1 MAAIKMQARVLG
13 VTRFN
18 DTIEGKL
25 YNQTKLKVEMAMSER
40 SGNSM
45 GCDAIDMVYGLSEN
59 FEVLQ
64 KSGAKFPCLC
74 ELEVNPTTKGFEVEY
89 CKPLVSSAQAKAA

>member
-1 MAAIKMQARVLG
+1 MKMQVRVLG

-18 DTIEGKL
+18 DLIEGKK
-25 YNQTKLKVEMAMSER
+25 YDQTKLKVEMAMSER

-45 GCDAIDMVYGLSEN
+45 GSDAIDMVYGTSAN

-64 KSGAKFPCLC
+64 KSGAKFPCMC
-74 ELEVNPTTKGFEVEY
+74 DLEVNPTTKGFEVEF
-89 CKPLVSSAQAKAA
+89 CKPVIQGAQAKAA